1 MSEIWSPPYSEENIE
16 PEEKKVCW
24 CKAPHLSL
32 LHPIM
37 VVARALY
44 STIIECKR
52 LWALRCSKEDIWMR
66 EKRVERCRVTACDRM
81 DEEDGID
88 EEDDMVL
95 ESTIGDLNSWER
107 YSELIN
113 I

>member
-1 MSEIWSPPYSEENIE
+1 
-16 PEEKKVCW
+16 
-24 CKAPHLSL
+24 
-32 LHPIM
+32 M

-52 LWALRCSKEDIWMR
+52 LWALRRSDRLEGRYMDER
-66 EKRVERCRVTACDRM
+66 EKSREMSCDRI